1 MQACKRIC
9 MTGACGTFVS
19 KASLGFLLWSVRF
32 LLHARP
38 LLERLASR
46 KEMEHRK
53 KLCSTML
60 QQQYRMHNSICT
72 FPSKHFYNN
81 QLQNVQS
88 LPLLPTVATVWPRQE
103 EKVVWIDCD
112 HPHHMGHVVQV
123 GNSRS
128 LKTSVLENNTS
139 LQNPGEADLI
149 VEVYK
154 RLLRGGS
161 KPEDIAI
168 ITPYKAQQQY
178 IERSLKHVSTNS
190 SRTAVGTVFKMQG
203 SERHFV
209 LLSFVRSVAEG
220 WALRNLSMQSS
231 SNEIRVSEPSSNPA
245 LRQTFETHI
254 GIAGKADLLNVAL
267 TRAKSG
273 LVIVG
278 NRTVLSEGS
287 EDFFQLA
294 TDLANRGTLL
304 SEQEFRSR
312 R

>member
-1 MQACKRIC
+1 

-190 SRTAVGTVFKMQG
+190 SRTLTLCFVSHVFEQPG
-203 SERHFV
+203 
-209 LLSFVRSVAEG
+209 FVRG
-220 WALRNLSMQSS
+220 LLWAQSS
-231 SNEIRVSEPSSNPA
+231 KCR
-245 LRQTFETHI
+245 
-254 GIAGKADLLNVAL
+254 DLSV
-267 TRAKSG
+267 
-273 LVIVG
+273 
-278 NRTVLSEGS
+278 
-287 EDFFQLA
+287 
-294 TDLANRGTLL
+294 TLCY
-304 SEQEFRSR
+304 
-312 R
+312 